1 MIQFRRGTAS
11 AASTANEV
19 LAAGQPF
26 VETDTSK
33 LKIGDGS
40 THFNDLP
47 YIGGSGGKKYITVV
61 VGTSTAGYTA
71 DQVDFLCDGTDDQV
85 EINAAIQS
93 LPASNSNYGVVLL
106 LGGTYF
112 TSDTITLDKSGMTF
126 IGQGEITNI
135 RKSGSGDI
143 LSVEDTYITIK
154 NMYLQHTSTSS
165 GDGSTCINISSSG
178 SDCKIDSVHAY
189 RADINIL
196 SGASNTSVLYCNLE
210 SRRTNDVNASRAGL
224 YIYKTAFVTSTS
236 ANGSN
241 VNITSSG
248 ASISDCFFSGSG
260 TQNYAAV
267 YVKPASSTQ
276 VGFKLNN
283 CQINSQCT
291 YLVELHSCSYSTL
304 TNNSS
309 MVSSWY
315 PSEGWFY
322 LDNCSNSVVSN
333 NALAGGSGLRFLTI
347 LDSNYVVVSNNSIM
361 SLGGGS
367 FLSADSHSSVG
378 SIVGNCVS
386 TNSGNSS
393 VSISGERWTIT
404 GNSFQGITSL
414 SSVSSTT
421 TSGYNSFGNTVL
433 P

>member
-1 MIQFRRGTAS
+1 MIQFARGTS
-11 AASTANEV
+11 SVAASSNSI
-19 LAAGQPF
+19 LSAGQPF
-26 VETDTSK
+26 FETDTNK
-33 LKIGDGS
+33 LKIGNGTAS
-40 THFNDLP
+40 YNDLP
-47 YIGGSGGKKYITVV
+47 YIGGSGGKNYATVV

-93 LPASNSNYGVVLL
+93 LPASNSSYGVVLL

-112 TSDTITLDKSGMTF
+112 TSDTITLNKSWMTF

-143 LSVEDTYITIK
+143 LSVEDTCITIK

-165 GDGSTCINISSSG
+165 GEGSTCINISSSG

-189 RADINIL
+189 GADINIL
-196 SGASNTSVLYCNLE
+196 SGASNTSVLYCDLE
-210 SRRTNDVNASRAGL
+210 SRGTNDVNASRAGL
-224 YIYKTAFVTSTS
+224 YIYKTTFVTSTS

-241 VNITSSG
+241 VNITTGG

-267 YVKPASSTQ
+267 YVNSTGSNQ
-276 VGFKLNN
+276 VGFKFNN
-283 CQINSQCT
+283 CQINSKST
-291 YLVELHSCSYSTL
+291 YVVELHNCSYSTL

-309 MVSSWY
+309 MISWP

-322 LDNCSNSVVSN
+322 LNNCSNSVVSN
-333 NALAGGSGLRFLTI
+333 NALAGANGLRFLTI
-347 LDSNYVVVSNNSIM
+347 LDSNYVVVSNNSITA
-361 SLGGGS
+361 LAGGS
-367 FLSADSHSSVG
+367 FLSADSRSSVG
-378 SIVGNCVS
+378 SIVGNCVN
-386 TNSGNSS
+386 TNSGNDSL
-393 VSISGERWTIT
+393 SISGERWTIT
-404 GNSFQGITSL
+404 GNSFLGITSL
-414 SSVSSTT
+414 DSVSSTT
-421 TSGYNSFGNTVL
+421 VSGYNSFGNQVL